1 MAACVYDRNC
11 VAKSC
16 AWTCCVL
23 WAPIACVFMANSI
36 LIVVALFN
44 YSAFSESNNCSVL
57 SDITRP
63 HSGNAPI
70 IMTHRGYIDEYP
82 ENTLE
87 AIIASYEL
95 GYAAEFDILM
105 TKDKVPVV
113 VHDEHLLESTSED
126 IYVSDSDW
134 STLSQI
140 KYLDTIHNVTYN
152 GTFSIVQL
160 SEVLDAICT
169 QFNDTD
175 IVAYLDMKF
184 SVEFGGMVPALF
196 MTTVDEMEV
205 DRMIDVMA
213 ESPCADLPTFT
224 FLCGS
229 YNVAAL
235 NYMTEKWNYSLSAYV
250 PSE

>member
-1 MAACVYDRNC
+1 MAACVYDRNS

-16 AWTCCVL
+16 AWTCCGL
-23 WAPIACVFMANSI
+23 WTPIACVFMANSI
-36 LIVVALFN
+36 LIVVGLFN
-44 YSAFSESNNCSVL
+44 YSAFSESNNCSIL
-57 SDITRP
+57 TDITRP
-63 HSGNAPI
+63 ESGNAPI
-70 IMTHRGYIDEYP
+70 IMTHRGYIDQYP

-87 AIIASYEL
+87 AIVASYEL

-105 TKDKVPVV
+105 TSDKVPVV
-113 VHDEHLLESTSED
+113 VHDEHLLESTGED

-169 QFNDTD
+169 QFNDTN
-175 IVAYLDMKF
+175 IIAYLDMKF
-184 SVEFGGMVPALF
+184 SVEFAD
-196 MTTVDEMEV
+196 DEMEV

-213 ESPCADLPTFT
+213 ESPCADLSTFT

-229 YNVAAL
+229 YNPLAL
-235 NYMTEKWNYSLSAYV
+235 NYIKDKWDASLSAYV
-250 PSE
+250 HSVFLLCSPID